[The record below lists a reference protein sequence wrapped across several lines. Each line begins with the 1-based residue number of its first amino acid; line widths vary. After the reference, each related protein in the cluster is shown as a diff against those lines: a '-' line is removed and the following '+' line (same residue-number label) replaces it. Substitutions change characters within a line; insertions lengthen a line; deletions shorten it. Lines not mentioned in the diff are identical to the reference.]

1 MRKLT
6 LTVCGALSAASL
18 AVAGVAIAQPGD
30 GPRMKG
36 PTTREQAE
44 QRADA
49 MFARM
54 DANEDGVLNQEDR
67 QARVAQ
73 RFAKLDTNSDGS
85 LSLEEFTSGHDKRG
99 GGKFG
104 RKGGGDGKFGGKFGG
119 KGHGMG
125 RGGHGMMAKAADTD
139 NDGQISAAEFQA
151 AALARFD
158 KVDADGDGTIS
169 AEERQAMHEAR
180 MQSREERRA
189 ARQGN
194 TN

>member
-18 AVAGVAIAQPGD
+18 AVAGAAIAQPGD

-73 RFAKLDTNSDGS
+73 RFSQLDTDSNGS
-85 LSLEEFTSGHDKRG
+85 LSLEEFTSGHDRRG

-104 RKGGGDGKFGGKFGG
+104 RKGDRAGKFGGMGR
-119 KGHGMG
+119 GMG
-125 RGGHGMMAKAADTD
+125 RGGHGMMAKATDAD
-139 NDGQISAAEFQA
+139 NDGQISAAEFKA

-158 KVDADGDGTIS
+158 SADADGDGTIS

-189 ARQGN
+189 ARQGR